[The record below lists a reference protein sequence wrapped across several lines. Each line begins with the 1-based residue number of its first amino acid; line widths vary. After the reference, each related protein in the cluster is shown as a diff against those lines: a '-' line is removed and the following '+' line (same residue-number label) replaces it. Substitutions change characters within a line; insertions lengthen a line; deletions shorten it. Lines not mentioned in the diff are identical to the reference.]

1 MKTKIR
7 LYWKIYLFSIF
18 LIIFT
23 ITIGQVLGIFFADN
37 YFIKLKKNEIV
48 EISKNVKKLIV
59 DYDILEHYTR
69 ELENTQGINV
79 EILKKIEYSV
89 FDLEHSIFDNTKN
102 YDFYEN
108 LEDGFQVKKFGK
120 TNISLLIYKEEI
132 FDNKILVITTS
143 LSLFSNYQKELS
155 FLNLSTMVFS
165 LLLSLYISRIFT
177 KKLTKNIEKI
187 NEVAQKISNLDFGEK
202 LKINSNDELETLG
215 KSINV
220 MSDSIEKSIKS
231 LKLFVSN
238 ASHELKTPLSI
249 INLHTQGLL
258 TQKLSEKE
266 KIKYYKTILK
276 QSNDMTRLIQE
287 LLLLTKLNSFE
298 KIEGVEEI
306 ELKLLLQKSIEKY
319 EFLELQK
326 DITYD
331 IKLSQFKIMGNFEL
345 LKIVIDNLVQNALK
359 YSPEGREI
367 TVYSEENRF
376 CIENFTEKKLKKIE
390 ELEEPFSRGENSQN
404 IEGYGLGLS
413 IIKSILDLHKI
424 KYSIQVEKD
433 KFIFSLTY

>member
-1 MKTKIR
+1 
-7 LYWKIYLFSIF
+7 
-18 LIIFT
+18 
-23 ITIGQVLGIFFADN
+23 
-37 YFIKLKKNEIV
+37 
-48 EISKNVKKLIV
+48 
-59 DYDILEHYTR
+59 
-69 ELENTQGINV
+69 
-79 EILKKIEYSV
+79 
-89 FDLEHSIFDNTKN
+89 
-102 YDFYEN
+102 
-108 LEDGFQVKKFGK
+108 
-120 TNISLLIYKEEI
+120 
-132 FDNKILVITTS
+132 
-143 LSLFSNYQKELS
+143 
-155 FLNLSTMVFS
+155 MVFS

-266 KIKYYKTILK
+266 KVKYYKTILK

-306 ELKLLLQKSIEKY
+306 DLKLLLQKSIEKY

>member
-1 MKTKIR
+1 MKTKIK

-23 ITIGQVLGIFFADN
+23 ISIGQFLGVFFADN

-79 EILKKIEYSV
+79 EILKKVEY
-89 FDLEHSIFDNTKN
+89 SIFDDVKN

-108 LEDGFQVKKFGK
+108 LEEGFQIKKFGK
-120 TNISLLIYKEEI
+120 TNVALLIYKEEI
-132 FDNKILVITTS
+132 FDEKTLVITTS

-155 FLNLSTMVFS
+155 FLNFSTMIFS
-165 LLLSLYISRIFT
+165 LLISLYISRIFT

-187 NEVAQKISNLDFGEK
+187 NEVAQKIANLDFSEK
-202 LKINSNDELETLG
+202 LKITSNDELETLG
-215 KSINV
+215 NNINL
-220 MSDSIEKSIKS
+220 MSNSIENSIKS

-238 ASHELKTPLSI
+238 ASHELKTPLTV

-258 TQKLSEKE
+258 SQKLSDAE

-276 QSNDMTRLIQE
+276 QSNDMNVLIQE

-298 KIEGVEEI
+298 KLENIEEI
-306 ELKLLLQKSIEKY
+306 NLKLLIQKSIEKY

-326 DITYD
+326 DITYNL
-331 IKLSQFKIMGNFEL
+331 KLEDCKINGNLEL
-345 LKIVIDNLVQNALK
+345 LKIVVDNLIQNALK
-359 YSPEGREI
+359 YSPEEEI
-367 TVYSEENRF
+367 INIYTQENKIF
-376 CIENFTEKKLKKIE
+376 IENLIKNRIGNTE
-390 ELEEPFSRGENSQN
+390 ELYEPFSRGENTQN
-404 IEGYGLGLS
+404 IDGYGLGLS
-413 IIKSILDLHKI
+413 IIKNILELHKI
-424 KYSIQVEKD
+424 SYNIKIHGN
-433 KFIFSLTY
+433 KFIFILTY

>member
-1 MKTKIR
+1 M
-7 LYWKIYLFSIF
+7 
-18 LIIFT
+18 
-23 ITIGQVLGIFFADN
+23 
-37 YFIKLKKNEIV
+37 
-48 EISKNVKKLIV
+48 
-59 DYDILEHYTR
+59 
-69 ELENTQGINV
+69 
-79 EILKKIEYSV
+79 
-89 FDLEHSIFDNTKN
+89 
-102 YDFYEN
+102 
-108 LEDGFQVKKFGK
+108 
-120 TNISLLIYKEEI
+120 
-132 FDNKILVITTS
+132 
-143 LSLFSNYQKELS
+143 
-155 FLNLSTMVFS
+155 
-165 LLLSLYISRIFT
+165 
-177 KKLTKNIEKI
+177 
-187 NEVAQKISNLDFGEK
+187 
-202 LKINSNDELETLG
+202 
-215 KSINV
+215 
-220 MSDSIEKSIKS
+220 
-231 LKLFVSN
+231 
-238 ASHELKTPLSI
+238 
-249 INLHTQGLL
+249 
-258 TQKLSEKE
+258 
-266 KIKYYKTILK
+266 
-276 QSNDMTRLIQE
+276 
-287 LLLLTKLNSFE
+287 TKLNSFE

-306 ELKLLLQKSIEKY
+306 DLKLLLQKSIEKY